1 LIADGLDST
10 ASSSRMLIPSEAA
23 DHTALQLHP
32 SSNLAL
38 VSSGRMRTGV
48 KSSADYLALRSYQ
61 GLEMHQT
68 ETGTISPEDGSK
80 EQQVVLPSS
89 FGVVVGRT
97 GRAAGYNDEKKLPA
111 ET

>member
-1 LIADGLDST
+1 
-10 ASSSRMLIPSEAA
+10 MLIPSEAA

-32 SSNLAL
+32 SSNLAV
-38 VSSGRMRTGV
+38 VSSGV

>member
-1 LIADGLDST
+1 LTADGLDST

-32 SSNLAL
+32 SSNLAV
-38 VSSGRMRTGV
+38 VSSGRMRTGI